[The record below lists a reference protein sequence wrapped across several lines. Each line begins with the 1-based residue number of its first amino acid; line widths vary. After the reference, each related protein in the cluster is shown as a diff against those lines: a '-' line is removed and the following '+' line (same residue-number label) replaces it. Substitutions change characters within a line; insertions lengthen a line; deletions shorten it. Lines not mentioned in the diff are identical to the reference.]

1 MITETEFVILNHHNR
16 MMADRNISASN
27 FQKSLRFK
35 DQKIVE
41 MQKYISEIESMIID
55 VSKENCKL
63 KNELMSSRQDVEC
76 LEDTIKVLSD
86 KLKMGSVKTIL

>member
-1 MITETEFVILNHHNR
+1 MITEAEFVILDHHNR
-16 MMADRNISASN
+16 MMADHNISASN

-55 VSKENCKL
+55 VSKENRQL
-63 KNELMSSRQDVEC
+63 KNELMASWQDVEC
-76 LEDTIKVLSD
+76 LEDTVKILSD
-86 KLKMGSVKTIL
+86 KLKMLSVKTVC

>member
-16 MMADRNISASN
+16 MMVDHNISASN

-41 MQKYISEIESMIID
+41 MQKYISEIENMIMEM
-55 VSKENCKL
+55 SKENRQL
-63 KNELMSSRQDVEC
+63 WDELMASRQDAEC

-86 KLKMGSVKTIL
+86 KLNMWSVKTVC

>member
-16 MMADRNISASN
+16 MMADHNISASN

-41 MQKYISEIESMIID
+41 MQKYISEIENMIMEML
-55 VSKENCKL
+55 KENRQL
-63 KNELMSSRQDVEC
+63 RDELMASRQDAEC

-86 KLKMGSVKTIL
+86 KLNMRSVKTVC

>member
-1 MITETEFVILNHHNR
+1 MITETEFVILDHNNR
-16 MMADRNISASN
+16 MIAAHNSSVSN

-41 MQKYISEIESMIID
+41 MQKYISEIESMIMD
-55 VSKENCKL
+55 MSKENRQL
-63 KNELMSSRQDVEC
+63 RDELMASRQDVEC

-86 KLKMGSVKTIL
+86 KLKMGSVKTVC